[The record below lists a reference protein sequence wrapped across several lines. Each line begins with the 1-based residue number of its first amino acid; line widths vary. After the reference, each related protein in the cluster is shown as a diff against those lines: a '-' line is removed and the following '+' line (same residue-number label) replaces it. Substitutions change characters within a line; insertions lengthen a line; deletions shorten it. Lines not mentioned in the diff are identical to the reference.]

1 MLMHHVA
8 TTQGRRKE
16 IPSPQKH
23 KSASLPTHSHP
34 TTQILGNSRKLFQRR
49 LQIFHNAGGK
59 DIRGSQRISTFETF
73 ITQPEEVKAHLV
85 AFEQFVIAKRVE
97 TLAFLPLV
105 TVFRMVAGHEIIEMS
120 AVERVGAERK
130 VLVSAQV
137 IDPQSLRPVIGAGR
151 FLVEEECMYS

>member
-1 MLMHHVA
+1 
-8 TTQGRRKE
+8 
-16 IPSPQKH
+16 
-23 KSASLPTHSHP
+23 
-34 TTQILGNSRKLFQRR
+34 
-49 LQIFHNAGGK
+49 
-59 DIRGSQRISTFETF
+59 
-73 ITQPEEVKAHLV
+73 
-85 AFEQFVIAKRVE
+85 VE